1 MSLWGGVSRQNQ
13 KVGRLWIVKGFIC
26 QTKESGLFPVGTG
39 KALKDVKQGDNK
51 FRNEIWTYHSEDSLE
66 NGLEREWRQGDQ
78 LEDARKNH
86 SE

>member
-1 MSLWGGVSRQNQ
+1 MFKDPEVGREQCDTSTLWAAWNLGCVSLCMSLWGGVSRQNQ

-51 FRNEIWTYHSEDSLE
+51 FRNEI
-66 NGLEREWRQGDQ
+66 
-78 LEDARKNH
+78 
-86 SE
+86 